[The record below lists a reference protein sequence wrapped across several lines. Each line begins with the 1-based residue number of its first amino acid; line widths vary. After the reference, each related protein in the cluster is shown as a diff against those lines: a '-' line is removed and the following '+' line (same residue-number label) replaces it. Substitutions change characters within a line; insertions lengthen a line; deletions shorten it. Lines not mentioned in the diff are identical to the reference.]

1 MYVIIYSQLLD
12 IFPTPPPP
20 HFAMFVRYTQMRMF
34 IGQRGNHPANS
45 KPCPPT
51 SMSEGSKSALEK
63 NRFQSEAESMK
74 VDDDEGDGVRPP
86 AESEDNAE
94 KAARAEAVAAL
105 GLLLS
110 APRCGEGDARSSSSA
125 SGVVS
130 PQRNK
135 SCV

>member
-1 MYVIIYSQLLD
+1 
-12 IFPTPPPP
+12 
-20 HFAMFVRYTQMRMF
+20 MRMF

-51 SMSEGSKSALEK
+51 PSTLEGSKSALEK
-63 NRFQSEAESMK
+63 KSFQSEVESMK
-74 VDDDEGDGVRPP
+74 VDDEADGVRPP
-86 AESEDNAE
+86 AESEDKAE